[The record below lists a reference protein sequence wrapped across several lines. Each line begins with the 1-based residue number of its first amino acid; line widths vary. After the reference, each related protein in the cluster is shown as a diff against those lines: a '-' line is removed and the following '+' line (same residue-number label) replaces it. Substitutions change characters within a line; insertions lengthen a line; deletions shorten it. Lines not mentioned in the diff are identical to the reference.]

1 MWILGLKG
9 LMCSIDF
16 FCIVSFLVIVKE
28 EKVLCSEQYWL
39 VERIEHSAII
49 LFLLTTIS
57 FFPQEKIR
65 SNYDAIKFRP
75 EHFIDYLLSDSVGFA
90 TFEVL
95 ETPQH
100 KATGN

>member
-1 MWILGLKG
+1 MLTA
-9 LMCSIDF
+9 
-16 FCIVSFLVIVKE
+16 
-28 EKVLCSEQYWL
+28 VLDSWEIRALY
-39 VERIEHSAII
+39 H
-49 LFLLTTIS
+49 LFLLITIS

-65 SNYDAIKFRP
+65 SHYDAIKFRP

>member
-1 MWILGLKG
+1 MLRA
-9 LMCSIDF
+9 
-16 FCIVSFLVIVKE
+16 
-28 EKVLCSEQYWL
+28 VLDSWENRALY
-39 VERIEHSAII
+39 H
-49 LFLLTTIS
+49 LFLLLTIS